1 MATMT
6 DLGGERFVSITTS
19 RRDGTPVATPVWV
32 VAFDD
37 HLYVWT
43 GSQTGKVKRIRNNP
57 AIMLAPCTRRGT
69 VTGPAVPAQA
79 VIVPVGERPQIW
91 PLFTAKYGL
100 GLRTVMTAERI
111 LGWLRVGPFHKQG
124 DQIFLEMT
132 VTTTSQ
138 DNLRPEGPCQI
149 RR

>member
-1 MATMT
+1 MT
-6 DLGGERFVSITTS
+6 DLGRERFVSITTS

-57 AIMLAPCTRRGT
+57 AVILAPCTRRGT

-79 VIVPVGERPQIW
+79 VVVPVGERPQIW
-91 PLFTAKYGL
+91 PSFTAKYGL
-100 GLRTVMTAERI
+100 GLRTVLTAERI
-111 LGWLRVGPFHKQG
+111 LGFLRFGPFHRQG
-124 DQIFLEMT
+124 DRIFLEMT
-132 VTTTSQ
+132 VMTPPQ
-138 DNLRPEGPCQI
+138 GNLQSEGPC
-149 RR
+149 RAGR

>member
-43 GSQTGKVKRIRNNP
+43 GGQTGKVKRIRDNP
-57 AIMLAPCTRRGT
+57 AVMLAPCTRRGT
-69 VTGPAVPAQA
+69 VTGPAVAAQA
-79 VIVPVGERPQIW
+79 VIVSVGERPQIW

-100 GLRTVMTAERI
+100 GLRTVLTAERI
-111 LGWLRVGPFHKQG
+111 LGFLRFGPFHKQG
-124 DQIFLEMT
+124 DRIFLEMT
-132 VTTTSQ
+132 VTTASE
-138 DNLRPEGPCQI
+138 DNLQSEGLCQAG
-149 RR
+149 R